1 MPVKNCITTSNCPAK
16 RPDTSMVH
24 SPTKAS
30 NSLRG
35 VSESRTDFR
44 SSRQMRLGSPGRRCR
59 RAGRRRGWGTCCTGR
74 CSPTRRSAPPDRGR
88 GVLEIRNSR
97 SFRNAIEIPAL
108 RWEYED
114 LPRRIEGART
124 RARHQQPGPHHRTRA
139 PLLRSISNSHSGL
152 FFTHRKGEKDRLLRK
167 GDVCSKASYPNPP
180 PPLRPPPCSEGR
192 HAPPPH
198 GHAA

>member
-139 PLLRSISNSHSGL
+139 HTLVAVDLRLTFWIILHPPQR
-152 FFTHRKGEKDRLLRK
+152 RKRL
-167 GDVCSKASYPNPP
+167 SASQ
-180 PPLRPPPCSEGR
+180 E
-192 HAPPPH
+192 
-198 GHAA
+198 